1 MDGFPFP
8 SRNNFEPAFMSLS
21 VSASTANP
29 RTFSFNCFAVF
40 SGTGLWFHYFKWFRN
55 NFFLKRFPF
64 FKSFSCNVVG
74 TLYFGRASWAF
85 FKRKKI
91 APTMKRYET

>member
-1 MDGFPFP
+1 MDGLPFP

-40 SGTGLWFHYFKWFRN
+40 SGTEEKVPYFKWFRN
-55 NFFLKRFPF
+55 NFFLKGFSF
-64 FKSFSCNVVG
+64 FKSFTCNVVG
-74 TLYFGRASWAF
+74 TLYFGRAS
-85 FKRKKI
+85 
-91 APTMKRYET
+91 